1 MADLS
6 KLSDADLMA
15 LKANDLSK
23 VSDEGLA
30 VLSGKPVAPQVP
42 QNETAFQ
49 AFVRGLKT
57 PAPIPSYRGMPGA
70 ALAGALGE
78 TIKGVGGA
86 TQLVSPEAGQ
96 PLVDIGKG
104 IIQGAS
110 TVAPISTGVGQVG
123 AYIAPGMAGQ
133 KALAVGREAMG
144 LAPQAATLGG
154 RLLGQ
159 AGIGGGINLLTTPD
173 EDNRLTSGAIGAA
186 GGAVGEL
193 AAPIARG
200 VGNLVSGGLGLTTG
214 VGATPIKEAFKAG
227 VKGGESAQTLAKN
240 LREQVAKTD
249 VLDTAMSNLDS
260 MRDALS
266 KQYRSGMMDI
276 SKDASILKFGGI
288 DESLTKA
295 NELGKFKGQVT
306 NPKAA
311 ESIDE
316 VNQLVNN
323 WKNLNPAEFHTPEGL
338 DALKRQVGG
347 VLESLPFEQK
357 TARKAVGDVYN
368 SIKREIEKQAPTYAT
383 VMKDYSQGMDTISE
397 IKRSLSLG
405 EKASVD
411 TGMRKLQSLMR
422 NNVSTNYGNRLDLAR
437 ALEAQGGQE
446 IMPALAGQSLSS
458 VAPRGLAG
466 LGPVATTVGSLSS
479 GNLAPLALLP
489 LESPRVVGEAALA
502 AGKAARPVINLANS
516 GTPEQ
521 RRLAQLLIMKAAQT
535 AAQGE

>member
-1 MADLS
+1 MDLS

-30 VLSGKPVAPQVP
+30 VLSGKPIAPQVP

-49 AFVRGLKT
+49 AFVRGLKS
-57 PAPIPSYRGMPGA
+57 PAPIPSYRGIPGA

-96 PLVDIGKG
+96 PLVDVGKG

-110 TVAPISTGVGQVG
+110 TVSPIATGVGQVG

-133 KALAVGREAMG
+133 KALAAGREAMG

-227 VKGGESAQTLAKN
+227 VKGGESAQALAKN

-316 VNQLVNN
+316 VNQLVNK
-323 WKNLNPAEFHTPEGL
+323 WKNLDPAEFHTPEGL

-437 ALEAQGGQE
+437 ALESQGGQE

-458 VAPRGLAG
+458 VTPRGLAG